1 MRILIV
7 EDNLAQLELL
17 RSLLDGQGFDSECF
31 TDGAEGLYA
40 LEQGSFDL
48 AILDRMLPG
57 LDGLEI
63 LRRHRRSGGR
73 TPVLLLT
80 ALSAVGD
87 RVAGLDAGADDYLV
101 KPFAPEELLARVRA
115 LLRRPSAIQ
124 NQCVCAGDVT
134 LYPEEG
140 RLQGPSGNC
149 SLSAR
154 ETKLLHLF
162 LSNPSQALSRDT
174 ILLRVWGMDSDVEE
188 RNIDNFVYLVRR
200 RLKNVGSKA
209 LLQSVRGFGYRLEVS
224 GC

>member
-7 EDNLAQLELL
+7 EDNSAQMELL
-17 RSLLDGQGFDSECF
+17 RSLLHGNGFDTECCC
-31 TDGAEGLYA
+31 DGTEGLCA

-48 AILDRMLPG
+48 VILDRMLPG
-57 LDGLEI
+57 IDGLEL
-63 LRRHRRSGGR
+63 LRRHRRKGGR

-115 LLRRPSAIQ
+115 LLRRPSQLQ
-124 NQCVCAGDVT
+124 NSGVCAGDVT
-134 LYPEEG
+134 LYPGEG
-140 RLQGPSGNC
+140 RLQGPGGCS

-162 LSNPSQALSRDT
+162 LTNPSQSLSRDT
-174 ILLRVWGMDSDVEE
+174 ILLRVLGLDSDVEE

-200 RLKNVGSKA
+200 RLKNVGSRA
-209 LLQSVRGFGYRLEVS
+209 VLQSVRGFGYRLEVAQ
-224 GC
+224 C